1 MAEAGRTF
9 PATYSKAPIIYH
21 GPKKKTLSTGKV
33 ILGSVAAF
41 TVLGGFIA
49 DLNKTHMK
57 NPDWPPHA
65 KFHDAMSI
73 TLGAFLGTASLYFL
87 SRKTFDSH
95 QDIQLSALLPSMYW
109 AAQGVSFFYPQT
121 SGMEAEFP
129 QYVPKFQGLWI
140 NEKFASIAMLALT
153 GIGYTMEN
161 LPPGQSLSNH

>member
-9 PATYSKAPIIYH
+9 PATYSMAPIIYH
-21 GPKKKTLSTGKV
+21 GPKKKRLSTGKI
-33 ILGSVAAF
+33 ILGSVAVF

-49 DLNKTHMK
+49 DMNKTHMK

-109 AAQGVSFFYPQT
+109 AAQGVSFFYRKHPGWKLNFLNT
-121 SGMEAEFP
+121 SR
-129 QYVPKFQGLWI
+129 KFKDSW
-140 NEKFASIAMLALT
+140 SMR
-153 GIGYTMEN
+153 N
-161 LPPGQSLSNH
+161 LHPLRCLL